1 MSRFFRVIGLLMVFG
16 TGFSPFIAQ
25 WLWDDPFMV
34 MQAWWF
40 KPMLFGGIGLLVISS
55 IFGTSLGQRKIKS
68 GLPAVGVI
76 QSIQQTGTYINEQP
90 EVKMMLKVSRQ
101 GRETYDTELRT
112 IVPLTSLSQF
122 QPGAIIPLVV
132 SEKDE
137 RKVGLD
143 QHGTVSQEHMQ
154 QLLNEKMMQQGIAP
168 EMVDIARTGEKG
180 LAKILDV
187 TPMGSGQNG
196 NIKLQLKL
204 SITKPNGE
212 TFEVITQKE
221 ILPSAMSQV
230 QQGHI
235 INVFYSP
242 QDPSKVA
249 LALQVQEQ
257 QLNQLF
263 SS

>member
-1 MSRFFRVIGLLMVFG
+1 MSRFFRLIGLLMVLG
-16 TGFSPFIAQ
+16 AGFSPVVAQ

-40 KPMLFGGIGLLVISS
+40 KPMIFGGIGLMVLTS
-55 IFGTSLGQRKIKS
+55 ILGTSLGQRKIKS
-68 GLPAVGVI
+68 GQPALGVI
-76 QSIQQTGTYINEQP
+76 QSIQQTGIYINEQP
-90 EVKMMLKVSRQ
+90 EVRMTLKVSRQ
-101 GRETYDTELRT
+101 GRETYDAELRSV
-112 IVPLTSLSQF
+112 IPLTSLSQF
-122 QPGAIIPLVV
+122 QPGSVIPLVV

-143 QHGTVSQEHMQ
+143 QHGTVTQEHMQ
-154 QLLNEKMMQQGIAP
+154 ELLNEKMMQQGIAP

-180 LAKILDV
+180 LAKIVDV
-187 TPMGSGQNG
+187 TPLGNGSNG

-212 TFEVITQKE
+212 TFEVTTQKE
-221 ILPSAMSQV
+221 IVPSALSQV

-235 INVFYSP
+235 INVFYSR

>member
-16 TGFSPFIAQ
+16 AGFSPVVAQ

-34 MQAWWF
+34 MQSWWF
-40 KPMLFGGIGLLVISS
+40 KPMIFGGIGLMVIGS

-143 QHGTVSQEHMQ
+143 HQGTVSQEHMQ

-180 LAKILDV
+180 FAKILDV

-204 SITKPNGE
+204 SITKQNGE
-212 TFEVITQKE
+212 TFETITQKE

-235 INVFYSP
+235 INVFYLP

>member
-1 MSRFFRVIGLLMVFG
+1 
-16 TGFSPFIAQ
+16 
-25 WLWDDPFMV
+25 
-34 MQAWWF
+34 
-40 KPMLFGGIGLLVISS
+40 
-55 IFGTSLGQRKIKS
+55 
-68 GLPAVGVI
+68 
-76 QSIQQTGTYINEQP
+76 
-90 EVKMMLKVSRQ
+90 MMLKVSRQ
-101 GRETYDTELRT
+101 GRETYDTDLRT
-112 IVPLTSLSQF
+112 IIPLTSLSQF

-257 QLNQLF
+257 QLNHLF

>member
-16 TGFSPFIAQ
+16 AGFSPVVAQ

-34 MQAWWF
+34 MQSWWF
-40 KPMLFGGIGLLVISS
+40 KPMIFGGIGLMVIGS

-122 QPGAIIPLVV
+122 QPGAVIPLVV

-143 QHGTVSQEHMQ
+143 QQGTVSQEHMQ

-180 LAKILDV
+180 FAKILDV

-212 TFEVITQKE
+212 TFETITQKE
-221 ILPSAMSQV
+221 ILPSAISQV

-235 INVFYSP
+235 INVFYLP